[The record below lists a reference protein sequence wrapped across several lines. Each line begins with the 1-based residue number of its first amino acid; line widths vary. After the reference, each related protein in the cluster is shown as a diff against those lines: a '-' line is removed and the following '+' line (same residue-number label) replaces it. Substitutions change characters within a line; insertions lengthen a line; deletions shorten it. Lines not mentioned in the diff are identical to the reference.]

1 MALSFPN
8 LTKQCVHFC
17 QLHKQHDDP
26 VLHVYGSPIPAIEKS
41 KILSMIFEKK
51 HLVS

>member
-8 LTKQCVHFC
+8 HFC

-26 VLHVYGSPIPAIEKS
+26 VLHVYGSPIPFVEES
-41 KILSMIFEKK
+41 KFFGILFDRKLSFIP
-51 HLVS
+51 LY